1 VNEETI
7 AYWGLLRQK
16 QTNWHISPKAST
28 ERAQEHKIYKIRP
41 TKIMYKREKV
51 HKPLGNSVTDI
62 DVIKLIE
69 KPGHRDNKRD
79 KSLQLC
85 N

>member
-1 VNEETI
+1 
-7 AYWGLLRQK
+7 
-16 QTNWHISPKAST
+16 
-28 ERAQEHKIYKIRP
+28 
-41 TKIMYKREKV
+41 MYKREKV

-85 N
+85 NWKPKLIQGKKKCSTLQ

>member
-1 VNEETI
+1 
-7 AYWGLLRQK
+7 
-16 QTNWHISPKAST
+16 
-28 ERAQEHKIYKIRP
+28 
-41 TKIMYKREKV
+41 MYKREKV